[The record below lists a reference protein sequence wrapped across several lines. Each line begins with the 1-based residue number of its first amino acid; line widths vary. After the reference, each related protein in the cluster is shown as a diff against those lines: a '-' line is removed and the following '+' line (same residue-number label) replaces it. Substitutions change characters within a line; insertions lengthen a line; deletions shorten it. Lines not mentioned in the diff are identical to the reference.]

1 MPVTHTLDC
10 LALGCCVAVTIM
22 FAGFGNSTSSS
33 TPRVLILASDIH
45 AQQSKNA
52 DSLWK
57 SDILRLLTL
66 RQWKTLISVFMLP
79 VIFYPFKHLIFYIF
93 TQQFLRL
100 TIDQSLYSSARR
112 DFPWCCYRHIG
123 RYHVRVF
130 QTFRHQYFIIFI
142 IEPLCTSNWFLCV
155 DLVLCNITELTY

>member
-1 MPVTHTLDC
+1 MAECYVVPGPNPKFQEPDRLQTSSQLENSSNLSNNNHQPGISPPCLWTTILAAYYFSKLISRPTATTNDGVLRPSWASLHCRLTKGMPVTHTLDC

-66 RQWKTLISVFMLP
+66 RQ
-79 VIFYPFKHLIFYIF
+79 
-93 TQQFLRL
+93 
-100 TIDQSLYSSARR
+100 
-112 DFPWCCYRHIG
+112 
-123 RYHVRVF
+123 
-130 QTFRHQYFIIFI
+130 
-142 IEPLCTSNWFLCV
+142 
-155 DLVLCNITELTY
+155 